1 MQSAMD
7 WVEGQRAESGWS
19 MRSLLV
25 LSLVGHLC
33 LMLGLML
40 TPGPAPLRMPQAL
53 TVELVAAVPAAPKP
67 PTPTPAPAPT
77 PTPTPAPPPP
87 KPKVKILPK
96 QAPSVQLKPK
106 PKPKPEPALHRRP
119 RPKELAYE
127 DALAQL
133 RGELGEPPAAMDS
146 PEPAESPAPAP
157 DSPSARSSQGVKV
170 DPELL
175 AWHQAVKRHIR
186 AGWITL
192 PEFRNR
198 GLVAELMIDV
208 AIDGRVLGQPEL
220 VASSGNP
227 FYDDNAVR
235 ALKKASPLPPP
246 PRAGRRTILF
256 TPEE

>member
-96 QAPSVQLKPK
+96 QAPSVQLK